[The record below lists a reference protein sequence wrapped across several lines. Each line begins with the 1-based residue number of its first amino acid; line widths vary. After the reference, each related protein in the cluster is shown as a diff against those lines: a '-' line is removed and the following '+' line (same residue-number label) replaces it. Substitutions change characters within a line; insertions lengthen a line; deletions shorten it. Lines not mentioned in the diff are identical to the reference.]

1 MDTQML
7 EAPAGSATIPTE
19 SRRQDWPEVTETRR
33 LGVNL
38 TEGDIVEKSRQ
49 LIRGLRKIEELSAE
63 KKASA
68 LRYAALIEEEEKGVE
83 DASQIVNTGKDS
95 KEVLCRWEYEV
106 NDYDAEQFPIYHS
119 GLKTLVRQ
127 DTLETVEIKPITADD
142 RQMTLSI
149 ESDPE
154 ADRAALLALGWT
166 VVESESNTDGDAAFL
181 AVDLNGEEV
190 PVHADSLA
198 EARAIYLAR
207 ISYDLATA

>member
-7 EAPAGSATIPTE
+7 EAPAGSATLPTE

-33 LGVNL
+33 LAVNL

-49 LIRGLRKIEELSAE
+49 LIRGLRKIEELSTE

-68 LRYAALIEEEEKGVE
+68 ARYAALIEEEEKGVE

-95 KEVLCRWEYEV
+95 KEVLCRWEFEV
-106 NDYDAEQFPIYHS
+106 NDHDAEKCPIYHS
-119 GLKTLVRQ
+119 GLKTLIRQ
-127 DTLETVEIKPITADD
+127 DTLETVEVKPISADD

-149 ESDPE
+149 ETADPE

-166 VVESESNTDGDAAFL
+166 VVESEDDGDAAFL
-181 AVDLNGEEV
+181 AVDLDDQEV
-190 PVHADSLA
+190 PIYADSLA
-198 EARAIYLAR
+198 EAQASHLAK
-207 ISYDLATA
+207 ISADLVTA